1 MSDLKKKVGYLK
13 GLAEG
18 LNLDETSKEGRLFNS
33 VFDVLDEMVVVIEQ
47 IVLSQLEMGEYL
59 EMMDEDLGDL
69 EDYIFGVEEE
79 EDYFPGAE
87 LPELPEVGAEK
98 AEETEAEIE
107 LACPHCFEV
116 LDLEPSILDDE
127 DVIEIICPNCEKS
140 IVLNEEEQK
149 KEEENTE
156 Q

>member
-1 MSDLKKKVGYLK
+1 M
-13 GLAEG
+13 
-18 LNLDETSKEGRLFNS
+18 
-33 VFDVLDEMVVVIEQ
+33 
-47 IVLSQLEMGEYL
+47 
-59 EMMDEDLGDL
+59 
-69 EDYIFGVEEE
+69 
-79 EDYFPGAE
+79 
-87 LPELPEVGAEK
+87 PELPEVGAEK

>member
-33 VFDVLDEMVVVIEQ
+33 VFDVLDEMVVVIEE

-69 EDYIFGVEEE
+69 EDYILV
-79 EDYFPGAE
+79 
-87 LPELPEVGAEK
+87 
-98 AEETEAEIE
+98 
-107 LACPHCFEV
+107 
-116 LDLEPSILDDE
+116 
-127 DVIEIICPNCEKS
+127 
-140 IVLNEEEQK
+140 
-149 KEEENTE
+149 
-156 Q
+156 

>member
-1 MSDLKKKVGYLK
+1 
-13 GLAEG
+13 
-18 LNLDETSKEGRLFNS
+18 
-33 VFDVLDEMVVVIEQ
+33 MVVVIEE

-79 EDYFPGAE
+79 EDYFPPGAE
-87 LPELPEVGAEK
+87 LPELPEVGAEE

-116 LDLEPSILDDE
+116 LDLEPSILEDE
-127 DVIEIICPNCEKS
+127 DVIEIICPNCENP
-140 IVLNEEEQK
+140 LF
-149 KEEENTE
+149 
-156 Q
+156 